1 MDMLNIKT
9 LKRILSLSVKDKIL
23 VRHPPGEVTVLL
35 SLAILGVEGEV
46 IRHLEELLAK
56 VVVGE
61 MKPGTEQDLDLV
73 RGQPLARPSVL
84 GQRLEDARG
93 AQPEAHQLGD
103 HVQTVP
109 LLSNNCQLFL

>member
-23 VRHPPGEVTVLL
+23 VRQPPGEVTVLL

-61 MKPGTEQDLDLV
+61 MKPGTE
-73 RGQPLARPSVL
+73 
-84 GQRLEDARG
+84 
-93 AQPEAHQLGD
+93 
-103 HVQTVP
+103 
-109 LLSNNCQLFL
+109 

>member
-1 MDMLNIKT
+1 M
-9 LKRILSLSVKDKIL
+9 LSLV
-23 VRHPPGEVTVLL
+23 
-35 SLAILGVEGEV
+35 ILGVESEV
-46 IRHLEELLAK
+46 IRRLEELLAE
-56 VVVGE
+56 VVAGE
-61 MKPGTEQDLDLV
+61 MKPGAEQGLDLV